1 MQSGTGALDLHDGDC
16 TQGRT
21 LPTCEREPDVRPSPH
36 PPPLGG
42 TEVRCW
48 EPKLVQRPAFLLG
61 TLPDSCSP
69 PPFWEGSLYAC
80 QIPCPSPHCVQRG
93 HLGTAPPPTPGQT
106 LTSTTLLEEGVQPVS
121 CDRHTEPQGRACSHP
136 GPLTPPHSSLVP
148 LVTPELPRV
157 TN

>member
-93 HLGTAPPPTPGQT
+93 HLGTAPPPTPGPLHDVGSRAFGLELQKSLEGSSRPGSVVMN
-106 LTSTTLLEEGVQPVS
+106 LTRIYEVGSIPGLTWVKDPALL
-121 CDRHTEPQGRACSHP
+121 
-136 GPLTPPHSSLVP
+136 
-148 LVTPELPRV
+148 
-157 TN
+157 